1 MIAYQRNSIAAFPGA
16 NSKQLSSNIDVSL
29 KNSNSDRVITYV
41 GINDLLDGSNEAQI
55 DNLIETIGNII
66 KNNGIKSTF
75 LSGLVL
81 G

>member
-1 MIAYQRNSIAAFPGA
+1 M
-16 NSKQLSSNIDVSL
+16 SL

>member
-55 DNLIETIGNII
+55 DNLIETIGHII